1 MQGVR
6 VQSLVGKLRSC
17 ALCRYRL
24 TNQLLALPTLPSLPK
39 HPFLSTCWW
48 HKYWPH
54 CCSSSS
60 HRTQQSLSWK
70 EDTWAH
76 SPRVCGG
83 VCVCVCVH
91 ANTLLGPLLSS
102 SYRSGNCPAL
112 CSRTHVQ
119 QELYARCKSSF
130 CSDTVRAHLAQDLEP
145 TSSRPPGECSWSGQD
160 QSCCLKGREQT
171 QVNRKL
177 IFPNMITSRE
187 AVINP

>member
-83 VCVCVCVH
+83 VCVCVCVCMQ
-91 ANTLLGPLLSS
+91 T
-102 SYRSGNCPAL
+102 RSWD
-112 CSRTHVQ
+112 H
-119 QELYARCKSSF
+119 
-130 CSDTVRAHLAQDLEP
+130 
-145 TSSRPPGECSWSGQD
+145 
-160 QSCCLKGREQT
+160 CCLHLTDQETAQRFAPGHTCSKNCT
-171 QVNRKL
+171 QGANLASALTLCARTWPKTWSPQVQGLQGNAPGVGKTRAAASMEENK
-177 IFPNMITSRE
+177 PR
-187 AVINP
+187 